1 MFMLSIFSRKAP
13 TLLFWATCLAGL
25 AAQEPARSAKPA
37 QSMQHQSLPGV
48 QQAASHAE
56 ARQRELPPTND
67 PKEIVRRSIETDHRN
82 WERARNYT
90 FQQRA
95 VEKRLGKHGEVKSTE
110 IRTYEVTF
118 YYGEEYSRLIQRD
131 DKPLS
136 DGERKKED
144 EKLEKFLSKLRNQSQ
159 EEREDKLAKA
169 RKQREQNRA
178 LLRDVANAYDFTLLG
193 EENVDGADA
202 WVIQATP
209 RKDFHPTQ
217 PHAEMLSKIKGK
229 VWIEKKEYNWV
240 KAEAESIGTISFG
253 LFLARVHPGSR
264 LSFEQTHLNNEV
276 WLIRRFYING
286 GVRLALLKNLSGEEE
301 DTFSNYKKFVTST
314 RILPGKEV
322 SPEQPPK

>member
-1 MFMLSIFSRKAP
+1 MLSTFRRKAT
-13 TLLFWATCLAGL
+13 TLFFWTACLAGL
-25 AAQEPARSAKPA
+25 AAQEPARSAKPG
-37 QSMQHQSLPGV
+37 QSRQQHSVPGV
-48 QQAASHAE
+48 QQSASGTE
-56 ARQRELPPTND
+56 AKPPELPPTND

-90 FQQRA
+90 CQQRE

-110 IRTYEVTF
+110 IRTYDVNF
-118 YYGEEYSRLIQRD
+118 YYGEEYSRLIQKD

-136 DGERKKED
+136 DAERKKED
-144 EKLEKFLSKLRNQSQ
+144 EKLEKFLSKLRNQS
-159 EEREDKLAKA
+159 EEEHEKRLAKEK
-169 RKQREQNRA
+169 RGREEHRA
-178 LLRDVANAYDFTLLG
+178 FLRDVVNAYDFTLVG
-193 EENVDGADA
+193 EETVDGADT
-202 WVIQATP
+202 WVIQAAP

-217 PHAEMLSKIKGK
+217 PHADMLSKIKGK

-264 LSFEQTHLNNEV
+264 FSFEQTHLNNEV
-276 WLIRRFYING
+276 WLVRRFYING
-286 GVRLALLKNLSGEEE
+286 GVRVALLKNLSGEQE

-322 SPEQPPK
+322 PPEQPRK